1 MRRASAL
8 AAGAVALSLATLAI
22 AGDAALDGEGTSAVT
37 APLPSLPPLVGDAR
51 DGVRAGLA
59 AQLAVVRK
67 TDATVA
73 GKRDDAGAARAA
85 RVRAAYQVLRPRT
98 ELGGTVDGW
107 LASARRRAAS
117 RYLLARAQREER
129 LLADESTRL
138 AAATARVTAE
148 FDTALAL
155 DAPAATVTGLRWP
168 VEGAVSIAASPGPWV
183 HAASGATLARRGVE
197 LTVASHATALAP
209 GGGTVRYAGPIR
221 GLGLGG
227 IIDHGVDHGGVW
239 TGVARLGAV
248 VVRRGEHVAARA
260 PLGTA
265 ADRALAV
272 EVRLPLG
279 PGGTPVAPASFLT
292 R

>member
-1 MRRASAL
+1 MRRASGAL
-8 AAGAVALSLATLAI
+8 ALVAALSLATAAI
-22 AGDAALDGEGTSAVT
+22 AGDAVLEGEGEGAAAPTGASI
-37 APLPSLPPLVGDAR
+37 PLPPPTGDAR

-67 TDATVA
+67 TEASVA
-73 GKRDDAGAARAA
+73 AKRDDATAARAA

-98 ELGGTVDGW
+98 ELGGTTDAW

-129 LLADESTRL
+129 LLADETARL
-138 AAATARVTAE
+138 TDATARVSAE
-148 FDTALAL
+148 LEAALAL
-155 DAPAATVTGLRWP
+155 AAPTSAGLRWP
-168 VEGAVSIAASPGPWV
+168 VQGEPQIAAGPGPWQ

-197 LTVASHATALAP
+197 LTVPRHAPALAA
-209 GGGTVRYAGPIR
+209 GAGTVRYAGPIR
-221 GLGLGG
+221 GLGLGV
-227 IIDHGVDHGGVW
+227 IIDHGSVW
-239 TGVARLGAV
+239 TVVARLGAV
-248 VVRRGEHVAARA
+248 AVRRGEQVAARA

-265 ADRALAV
+265 AERTLAV

-279 PGGTPVAPASFLT
+279 PGGTPVPPASFLT

>member
-1 MRRASAL
+1 MRRASAV
-8 AAGAVALSLATLAI
+8 AAAALALSLATLAI
-22 AGDAALDGEGTSAVT
+22 AGDAALDGERGDATT
-37 APLPSLPPLVGDAR
+37 GPLPSLPAPTGDAR

-59 AQLAVVRK
+59 AQLAVAHK
-67 TDATVA
+67 TGATVA
-73 GKRDDAGAARAA
+73 GKRADATAARAA

-129 LLADESTRL
+129 LLADETTRL

-148 FDTALAL
+148 FDAALAL
-155 DAPAATVTGLRWP
+155 AAPTTTVTGLRWP
-168 VEGAVSIAASPGPWV
+168 VDGPVTIAAGPGAWV

-209 GGGTVRYAGPIR
+209 GAGTVRYAGPIR
-221 GLGLGG
+221 GLGLGV
-227 IIDHGVDHGGVW
+227 IIDHGGAW
-239 TGVARLGAV
+239 TVVARLGAL
-248 VVRRGEHVAARA
+248 VVRRGEQVAARA

-265 ADRALAV
+265 AARALAV